1 MNGEYIKLRLLEP
14 YGLIAA
20 GQSASF
26 QPAMAAQ
33 LIADKIAEPVDKE
46 AAAALQDAGSSEV
59 ATTTQP
65 TTGDLP
71 DDFPG
76 KELLVAGGISTFEEL
91 AQNLAGLSE
100 QEALAYLQQF
110 EGIGPATASKIYA
123 AAPKPE

>member
-1 MNGEYIKLRLLEP
+1 MIGEYITLRLKEP

-26 QPAMAAQ
+26 QPAVAAQ
-33 LIADKIAEPVDKE
+33 LIADGIAEPVDKA
-46 AAAALQDAGSSEV
+46 AAAALEEAGSSEADAGV
-59 ATTTQP
+59 K
-65 TTGDLP
+65 TTGELAE
-71 DDFPG
+71 DFPS
-76 KELLVAGGISTFEEL
+76 KELLVACGISTYEEL

-110 EGIGPATASKIYA
+110 EGIGKATAKKIYA